1 MGRTKKSNKRRS
13 KPRIERNDV
22 QDDRIPFRRR
32 PIPRAVLV
40 ICNDIL
46 LRSEYLYKHVP
57 RFLPILVLVLVALDA
72 TNAQGLKL
80 GFYKKTCPNVE
91 TIVRKTTA
99 SFFSQNSTLAAALL
113 RMNFHD
119 CFFKLSKTNSQSS
132 VGESSQQ
139 GAKGKA
145 QAESSP
151 TM

>member
-57 RFLPILVLVLVALDA
+57 SKHQLIMSRFLPILVLVLVALDA
-72 TNAQGLKL
+72 TNAQ
-80 GFYKKTCPNVE
+80 
-91 TIVRKTTA
+91 
-99 SFFSQNSTLAAALL
+99 
-113 RMNFHD
+113 
-119 CFFKLSKTNSQSS
+119 
-132 VGESSQQ
+132 
-139 GAKGKA
+139 
-145 QAESSP
+145 
-151 TM
+151 